1 LLVERARRGLTVVRL
16 KGGDPF
22 VFGRGG
28 EEVEVLVAA
37 GIPFE
42 IVPGVSAVS
51 AVPAYAGI
59 PLTPRETPSPVAFI
73 ATGPGEEEHRGRID
87 WAAAARADTLALFM
101 AVKTLPEIVASLLA
115 AGRAAETPAAVIR
128 WGTTAAQRTVV
139 APLGE
144 LPAAVARA
152 HL

>member
-1 LLVERARRGLTVVRL
+1 PPAAGRGSGGKHRRAPAPPLSQEAIDALLVERARRGLTVVRL

-59 PLTPRETPSPVAFI
+59 PLTHREAASSVVFI
-73 ATGPGEEEHRGRID
+73 AT
-87 WAAAARADTLALFM
+87 
-101 AVKTLPEIVASLLA
+101 
-115 AGRAAETPAAVIR
+115 
-128 WGTTAAQRTVV
+128 
-139 APLGE
+139 
-144 LPAAVARA
+144 
-152 HL
+152 